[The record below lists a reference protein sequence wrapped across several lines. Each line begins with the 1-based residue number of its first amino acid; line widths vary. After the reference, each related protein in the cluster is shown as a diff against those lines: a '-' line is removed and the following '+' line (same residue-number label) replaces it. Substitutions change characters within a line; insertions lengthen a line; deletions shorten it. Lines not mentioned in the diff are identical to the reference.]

1 MHGLSRAMWWKWKE
15 EVLLRKW
22 MWGRKSAENHPKLR
36 NRHSPRAFEPR
47 QLLLLLRMKTFV
59 VLLLVIFLEGKT
71 GECAESVNVRLVNG
85 NSPCAGR
92 VELYHRGEWGT
103 VDGFGGWNMKAAAV
117 VCKELSC
124 GKALSAPRGA
134 YFGKGSG
141 CVVAYNVQCRGFES
155 ALRSCPS
162 GAWGHN
168 YWSHSFDVGVICSGS
183 KPPRLVNGGN
193 RCVGRVEMYT
203 NDTWGT
209 LCGETLNME
218 MAGYICKYLEC
229 GFAVSASGD
238 ARFGKG
244 SGPVVGWPDCGHVQD
259 GGIFCSDPL
268 QKPNI
273 SMKPDSR
280 GFVRGESVEISC
292 SGSYPG
298 SNFSLYRNGDFII
311 SQSSPENNNTATF
324 TPSEIIAGNYSC
336 KYTTHIDG
344 RELTSPESEGMRI
357 SLSGTFTT
365 QGIVNVARLIVV
377 ITLPLVIIFL
387 LVIQYRPIKKDNSEE
402 RVIEDTT

>member
-71 GECAESVNVRLVNG
+71 GECA
-85 NSPCAGR
+85 
-92 VELYHRGEWGT
+92 
-103 VDGFGGWNMKAAAV
+103 
-117 VCKELSC
+117 
-124 GKALSAPRGA
+124 
-134 YFGKGSG
+134 
-141 CVVAYNVQCRGFES
+141 
-155 ALRSCPS
+155 
-162 GAWGHN
+162 
-168 YWSHSFDVGVICSGS
+168 GS

-324 TPSEIIAGNYSC
+324 TRSEIIAGNYSC